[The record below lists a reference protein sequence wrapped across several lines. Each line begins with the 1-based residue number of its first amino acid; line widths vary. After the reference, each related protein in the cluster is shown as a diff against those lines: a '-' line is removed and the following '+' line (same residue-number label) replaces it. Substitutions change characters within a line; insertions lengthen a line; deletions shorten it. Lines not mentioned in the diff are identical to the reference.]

1 MNDDEN
7 ENENDNDNRIEM
19 QATFSDLQRINIG
32 GYQDLDNY
40 IDAIGGKQ
48 NKLFRSDIEIFV
60 HSVYNVGKELINN
73 SILSSGD
80 LDILLNYMSKLN
92 NPQYKNA
99 TAYILGY
106 IASGGGNDIT
116 KERAKKAI
124 GLIRFSKKDIYSVED
139 KSIDCAAI
147 IRYARLWQNII

>member
-80 LDILLNYMSKLN
+80 LDILLNDVNCFFLLDMINFKLISFIISIVISS
-92 NPQYKNA
+92 
-99 TAYILGY
+99 YI
-106 IASGGGNDIT
+106 I
-116 KERAKKAI
+116 
-124 GLIRFSKKDIYSVED
+124 LI
-139 KSIDCAAI
+139 
-147 IRYARLWQNII
+147 LL